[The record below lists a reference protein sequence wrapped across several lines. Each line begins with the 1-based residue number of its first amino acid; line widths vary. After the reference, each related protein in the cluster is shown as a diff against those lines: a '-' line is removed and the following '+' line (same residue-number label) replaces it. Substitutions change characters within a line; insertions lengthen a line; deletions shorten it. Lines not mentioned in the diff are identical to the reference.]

1 MARAT
6 KGSAKAAKVLSS
18 DRVFP
23 GRAFSLKRSLQ
34 GLLFLLLLTPPL
46 SSQSLPNE
54 PKCAAQGKG
63 KLQLTTEDTTILGLT
78 IGVSLKA
85 VREKLGP
92 ADSLPTH
99 GSASASNTICYVSP
113 DGTVLTFGA
122 GAMGGFT
129 DVTEFALWSHEEKF
143 PNVKMCSRSSL
154 VSATLATESGIRLG
168 LSEIDLTKI
177 VKKKPAVRQNTASYD
192 FLCAV
197 KMTKIEIERFSA
209 DGSKDDPFFDLT
221 SLVHVRFSNGAAS
234 HIEIYKGESY

>member
-1 MARAT
+1 VARPT
-6 KGSAKAAKVLSS
+6 NGAKILSS
-18 DRVFP
+18 ELIFQGCVF
-23 GRAFSLKRSLQ
+23 ALKRSLQ
-34 GLLFLLLLTPPL
+34 GLLFLLLLARPL

-54 PKCAAQGKG
+54 PKCTAQGRG

-78 IGVSLKA
+78 IGVPLKA

-92 ADSLPTH
+92 ANSLPTH
-99 GSASASNTICYVSP
+99 GFASASNTICYVSP

-129 DVTEFALWSHEEKF
+129 DVTEFALWSHGEKF
-143 PNVKMCSRSSL
+143 PNVSMCGRSSL
-154 VSATLATESGIRLG
+154 VSAALATESGIRLG
-168 LSEIDLTKI
+168 LNEIDLTKI
-177 VKKKPAVRQNTASYD
+177 VRKKPAVRQNTASYD

-197 KMTKIEIERFSA
+197 KMTRIEIDRFSA

-221 SLVHVRFSNGAAS
+221 SRVQVRFSNGAAS